1 MFPEA
6 RSDADPAQ
14 WARYVEHLRA
24 LGVEQRW
31 LLLGRLVADA
41 RALARAGLRARHP
54 DADAREIE
62 IRLAVLL
69 YGRDAAACLGPV
81 PADAVEPVG
90 DLDLPH
96 VPVS

>member
-1 MFPEA
+1 MFPDSE
-6 RSDADPAQ
+6 SDTDPEQ

-24 LGVEQRW
+24 LSVDQRW

-69 YGRDAAACLGPV
+69 YGRKAAACLGPV
-81 PADAVEPVG
+81 PADAVEPLG

-96 VPVS
+96 VPAS